1 MTLFDPAVFGALL
14 WAGNDEGL
22 VPLLGLQDGPAA
34 SPVSGHLNRLGA
46 HLFFGTALGLG
57 VWALDRVLL
66 SRWYMVPMYHGSTF
80 RLATWDRF
88 GRPEAKVR
96 GGFVLDSWWVDPE
109 RAARTDAARR
119 AGN

>member
-1 MTLFDPAVFGALL
+1 MNRIIQAEDRESLAT
-14 WAGNDEGL
+14 AG
-22 VPLLGLQDGPAA
+22 
-34 SPVSGHLNRLGA
+34 R
-46 HLFFGTALGLG
+46 
-57 VWALDRVLL
+57 ALDRILL